1 MYEKMT
7 GRLSTVSSLS
17 GKLSETGKINGVLY
31 LPQLIINEGEG
42 SNDYSTLLNKPAINE
57 HTLHS
62 GNNTFEEIGIENPD
76 SFTILDVIDAWN
88 SN

>member
-1 MYEKMT
+1 MYEKLT
-7 GRLSTVSSLS
+7 GRLSAVQSLS
-17 GKLSETGKINGVLY
+17 GKLSETQKINGVLY

-42 SNDYSTLLNKPAINE
+42 SNDYNELFNKPAINE